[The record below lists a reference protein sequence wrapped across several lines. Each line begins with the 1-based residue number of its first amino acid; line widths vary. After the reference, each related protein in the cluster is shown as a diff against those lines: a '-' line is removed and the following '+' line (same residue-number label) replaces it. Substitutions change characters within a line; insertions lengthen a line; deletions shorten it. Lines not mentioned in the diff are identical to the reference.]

1 MKIILSYE
9 SGILEDPAI
18 EAPTDMYQL
27 TKNVE
32 ETPDVGAKI
41 SLQFKSGVP
50 IELKDESSGVVIAT
64 EPVAIM
70 VELNKIA

>member
-1 MKIILSYE
+1 
-9 SGILEDPAI
+9 
-18 EAPTDMYQL
+18 MYQL

-50 IELKDESSGVVIAT
+50 IELKDECSGVVMAT